1 MGTKW
6 SLGLGSEWRL
16 DRGYRRRLPR
26 TPFVNA
32 IIRTGLGVR
41 ACASLRPHGLRFA
54 LHWGTQGEERR
65 GRPFAIFTCSS
76 APLLGTID
84 SPHCY
89 PEGSRPQ
96 PHMEKHRQ
104 GGCFTFLVFRRM
116 RASSSV
122 VTVAERPPHPQ
133 IKSGY
138 SLHMLVSFDV
148 RGECR

>member
-26 TPFVNA
+26 MPFVNA

-41 ACASLRPHGLRFA
+41 VCASLRPHGLRFA

-89 PEGSRPQ
+89 LEGSRLQ
-96 PHMEKHRQ
+96 PHTTETSARRVLHLLGVSSYAGVKQ
-104 GGCFTFLVFRRM
+104 CGNCGG
-116 RASSSV
+116 APSSPSNHIWV
-122 VTVAERPPHPQ
+122 LPPHARF
-133 IKSGY
+133 
-138 SLHMLVSFDV
+138 V
-148 RGECR
+148 

>member
-16 DRGYRRRLPR
+16 DRGSRSRLPR

-41 ACASLRPHGLRFA
+41 VRASLRPHGLRFA
-54 LHWGTQGEERR
+54 LHWDTQGEERR

-89 PEGSRPQ
+89 PRGCAYNHIRQ
-96 PHMEKHRQ
+96 KHRQ

-122 VTVAERPPHPQ
+122 VTVAEHPPHPQ
-133 IKSGY
+133 IISGY
-138 SLHMLVSFDV
+138 SLHMFVSF
-148 RGECR
+148 